1 MTRPSTR
8 WILLA
13 GLALSSATALP
24 SFADNA
30 SLDKIHQK
38 IERTYPNVSHIRREA
53 LDSLP
58 ADTIYFDVREPD
70 EFAVSHIA
78 GAVQVS
84 PAISENEFM
93 ALHGEDISGKTVV
106 FYCSV
111 GRRSSRLIDRL
122 DTTLTTQNT
131 AAYNL
136 EGSIFR
142 WHNDEA
148 PLANEAGATSK
159 VHPYNWIWSR
169 HLDRRS
175 ETSYKPAGS
184 D

>member
-1 MTRPSTR
+1 MTKFPIR

-13 GLALSSATALP
+13 GLAFSSAAALP

-30 SLDKIHQK
+30 SLDKIHKK
-38 IERTYPNVSHIRREA
+38 IERTYPGVSHIRREA
-53 LDSLP
+53 LESLP
-58 ADTIYFDVREPD
+58 ADSLYFDVREPD

-84 PAISENEFM
+84 PAISEEEFM
-93 ALHGEDISGKTVV
+93 ALHGETVSGKTVI

-122 DTTLTTQNT
+122 DTALTAQNA

-148 PLANEAGATSK
+148 PLSNDTGATSK
-159 VHPYNWIWSR
+159 VHPYNWLWSR

-175 ETSYKPAGS
+175 ETSYKPAAS